1 MTMPRLLI
9 GTPGVSPR
17 ALAVVE
23 VRRQLRR
30 PVIWIGFVL
39 TIVISV
45 GSTTDWSGGSY
56 DERILGFQ
64 PLVLAAL
71 FCGYA
76 TSSRDQRQVLA
87 EDAPLGSNDRTI
99 AHLVSVTVPVV
110 ISVVFVIGIAVVSR
124 IEGGFWIGDEP
135 RRTDSALHSVLEL
148 FQPPLLVALAGTFGV
163 AAGRAS
169 RGRAI
174 AIMTVG
180 TVIWFLSF
188 PASWVVNSP
197 PVHTVALVQSQ
208 PMAIDLEPG
217 VSPEQLPD
225 SWLAIAPGEFGGVWK
240 RVLVHQPTI
249 AGHNL
254 YLLGLIAVAAGAS
267 IRTRTGRRLVIA
279 GAVLVLGG
287 IIIQL
292 ALMPAGLM

>member
-1 MTMPRLLI
+1 MTIPSLLI

-30 PVIWIGFVL
+30 PVIWIGVAL
-39 TIVISV
+39 TMAILSN
-45 GSTTDWSGGSY
+45 SSTDWSGASY

-87 EDAPLGSNDRTI
+87 EDAPLGSNDRTL
-99 AHLVSVTVPVV
+99 ARLMSVTVPVV
-110 ISVVFVIGIAVVSR
+110 MSIVFVIGIAIVSR

-169 RGRAI
+169 RSRAI
-174 AIMTVG
+174 AVMTIG
-180 TVIWFLSF
+180 TLVWFLSF
-188 PASWVVNSP
+188 PGAWVMNTP
-197 PVHTVALVQSQ
+197 PVHALALVQSQ
-208 PMAIDLEPG
+208 PLTIDLEPG
-217 VSPEQLPD
+217 VIPEQLPD
-225 SWLAIAPGEFGGVWK
+225 SWLADAPGEFSGVWK
-240 RVLVHQPTI
+240 RRLVHQPTI

-287 IIIQL
+287 IIIPL
-292 ALMPAGLM
+292 ALMPSGLM

>member
-30 PVIWIGFVL
+30 PIIWIGVAL
-39 TIVISV
+39 TIVQVATIS
-45 GSTTDWSGGSY
+45 SDWPGGSY
-56 DERILGFQ
+56 TDKMIGFM

-76 TSSRDQRQVLA
+76 TSSRDQRQLLA
-87 EDAPLGSNDRTI
+87 EDAPLDQNDR
-99 AHLVSVTVPVV
+99 ALARLVSVTVPVV
-110 ISVVFVIGIAVVSR
+110 MSVVIVIGIAVVSR

-135 RRTDSALHSVLEL
+135 RRTDSALHSVFEL

-169 RGRAI
+169 RSRAI

-188 PASWVVNSP
+188 PAYWVTNTP
-197 PVHTVALVQSQ
+197 PFHVLALAQNEL
-208 PMAIDLEPG
+208 MAIDLEPG

-225 SWLAIAPGEFGGVWK
+225 SWLAIAPDEFSGVWK
-240 RVLVHQPTI
+240 RVLVHYPTI

-254 YLLGLIAVAAGAS
+254 YLLGLISVAAGAS
-267 IRTRTGRRLVIA
+267 IRTRTGRRLAIA
-279 GAVLVLGG
+279 GTVLVLGG

-292 ALMPAGLM
+292 ALMPSGLM